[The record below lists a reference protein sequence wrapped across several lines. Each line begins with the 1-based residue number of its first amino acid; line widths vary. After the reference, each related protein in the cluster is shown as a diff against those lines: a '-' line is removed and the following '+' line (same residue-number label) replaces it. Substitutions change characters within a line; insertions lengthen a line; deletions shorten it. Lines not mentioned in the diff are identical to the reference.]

1 MSHIV
6 REAYETFIAATNLRR
21 APGGGG
27 GIAVVTVVLL
37 ASLLTAAVEG
47 QGSGLFAA
55 GDSVGPGHGRRRAL
69 GATPH
74 VGQRAVRIVSA
85 PVLFILALLKEESS

>member
-1 MSHIV
+1 MNISCLV

-27 GIAVVTVVLL
+27 FIAVVTVVLL
-37 ASLLTAAVEG
+37 ASPLTAAVEG

-55 GDSVGPGHGRRRAL
+55 GVSVGRGHGRRRAL
-69 GATPH
+69 GH
-74 VGQRAVRIVSA
+74 VVQKGPVRSC
-85 PVLFILALLKEESS
+85 PRLA